1 MPVASSGAKHTR
13 PSMRSSINSMRWSVH
28 ACGKHLEQPSDP
40 DRRLRI
46 AGPARDTASAS
57 SSRGQLTARASNQ
70 GMHKTARSKTSA
82 NEGTPHLG
90 QPWIQHRRHRIA
102 SSPARNPSRH
112 DHATSSETAITRHQ
126 EQTFFFEHQNQAFCF
141 EASVHA
147 QSTCSS
153 PGIVIHVA
161 SILRENP
168 NRHHSPSRLRKA
180 RFITHQSA
188 RPTTSDHTTW
198 SRPEISI
205 PISTRLPPC
214 CTQKRIV
221 TSNKAHDMIIQ

>member
-1 MPVASSGAKHTR
+1 MRMRTAPGA
-13 PSMRSSINSMRWSVH
+13 
-28 ACGKHLEQPSDP
+28 A

-46 AGPARDTASAS
+46 AGPARDTASSSS

-70 GMHKTARSKTSA
+70 GMHKTAGSKTSA

-112 DHATSSETAITRHQ
+112 DHATSSETAIRRHQ

-153 PGIVIHVA
+153 PGIMIHVA

-168 NRHHSPSRLRKA
+168 NRHHSPSRLRKHDSFQQPAITLPGAGLKSASRYQSGFRPAA
-180 RFITHQSA
+180 RKSVSSLQTK
-188 RPTTSDHTTW
+188 HT
-198 SRPEISI
+198 I
-205 PISTRLPPC
+205 
-214 CTQKRIV
+214 
-221 TSNKAHDMIIQ
+221 